1 MIFAKK
7 DIFSDMTFSTFEI
20 DLHSFSRTHGIISR
34 WSECAHLIY
43 GYETNEIVGES
54 AELLVPYE
62 LRNEENCLLQ
72 RVKQGQSV
80 EHYETICLR
89 KNRIPIL
96 VDMSL
101 YPVIDICSDEVI
113 SLYAYVE
120 DITKLTRLEEELR
133 DSYARLENAYAEL
146 KETYDTKSA
155 FVSSVSHELRTPLT
169 VINNYVEMFEEG
181 LLGELNETQQEK
193 LQIVRSQTDHMIRLV
208 EDMLDTSRLESR
220 RFRIQKGD
228 LDLNVVAKS
237 AVEDLSRLAALKEQM
252 VSLEI
257 DRKLPIVEGDEQRV
271 KQVFNNLITN
281 AIKYT
286 SERGSIEVKV
296 KDEGDDRI
304 LISISDTG
312 MGIAEKDLSKIF
324 EKFYTGDGSSLARE
338 SERMGLGLTIAKG
351 IVEAHGG
358 DIWVESELGKG
369 SRFYFTLPKTL
380 REK

>member
-1 MIFAKK
+1 MKGIESIGKYQK
-7 DIFSDMTFSTFEI
+7 DIIESIPSTIIIVDRRLEILYANRNYYIKSGSSVKETVGGKLNRIFNQALIGKTRIDEKIGDVFSTGVPF
-20 DLHSFSRTHGIISR
+20 DGGQLRYPGGNFYFYK
-34 WSECAHLIY
+34 IY
-43 GYETNEIVGES
+43 PLKEGGYVRS
-54 AELLVPYE
+54 VMLL
-62 LRNEENCLLQ
+62 
-72 RVKQGQSV
+72 
-80 EHYETICLR
+80 
-89 KNRIPIL
+89 
-96 VDMSL
+96 M
-101 YPVIDICSDEVI
+101 
-113 SLYAYVE
+113 E

-237 AVEDLSRLAALKEQM
+237 AVEDLSRLAALKEQI

-286 SERGSIEVKV
+286 SEGGSIEVKV
-296 KDEGDDRI
+296 KDEVDDRI

-312 MGIAEKDLSKIF
+312 MGIAENDLNKIF

-358 DIWVESELGKG
+358 DIGVESELGKG

-380 REK
+380 PEK